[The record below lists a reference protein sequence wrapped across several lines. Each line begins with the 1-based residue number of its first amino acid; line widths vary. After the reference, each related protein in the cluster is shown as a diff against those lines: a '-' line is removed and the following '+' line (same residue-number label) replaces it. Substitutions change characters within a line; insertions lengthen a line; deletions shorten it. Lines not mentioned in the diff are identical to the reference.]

1 MIHCQYIRACVCLCP
16 YRLHKFNLVPI
27 ILEMEVTVKD
37 PVSLFFVHC
46 PFICWF
52 SLAHSVSFTEVPNLT
67 RKEWQKAENQK
78 NVKSTNLSPWRSP
91 RRTHGGQV
99 TNRGVI
105 AKKITTTRQKKWH
118 LRACTQELGAGTLLN
133 QLFPC
138 RKLQDEVIEHGLTI
152 LADLGLPPFEETSM
166 CHENLW
172 CFNWVSSYPR
182 GQIRPPKKWAWPNS
196 SLISISAPRFRK
208 TFVAAILVKTSSTPQ
223 NLRSK
228 FQDSTPNPWCCAFVA
243 RIYQFLDAQF
253 EIERLW
259 CYV

>member
-1 MIHCQYIRACVCLCP
+1 
-16 YRLHKFNLVPI
+16 
-27 ILEMEVTVKD
+27 MEVTVKG

-105 AKKITTTRQKKWH
+105 AKKITTTPKKKKWH
-118 LRACTQELGAGTLLN
+118 LRACSRGEKVTSNGSQELGAGTLLN

-182 GQIRPPKKWAWPNS
+182 GQIRPPKRWAWSHTHLWSPCFPCAS
-196 SLISISAPRFRK
+196 GKRWSQPSWWKRVQHPRFLGPSSKIQPR
-208 TFVAAILVKTSSTPQ
+208 TPDDFVYL
-223 NLRSK
+223 L
-228 FQDSTPNPWCCAFVA
+228 QDVA
-243 RIYQFLDAQF
+243 RTHQSWVLRKF
-253 EIERLW
+253 ESKG
-259 CYV
+259 YA